1 MKWDG
6 FRAFAYL
13 EAGTVRL
20 VSMKG
25 NVYKAFGKLCAD
37 LAGALPVSD
46 AVLDGEIVHLGPDF
60 RPQFYDLVKHL
71 APQHFIVFDLLW
83 LDGHDLTGL
92 PLVERKTAL
101 QALCRVD
108 ARIRFSEPFDSGI
121 DLFRTVCA
129 MDLEGIVAKR
139 RNGRY
144 TPEATSW
151 AKIKNPAYSQ
161 AGRRH
166 ELFDRTAIGW

>member
-1 MKWDG
+1 MPFDHPSWIHEVKWDG

-37 LAGALPVSD
+37 LARALPVSD
-46 AVLDGEIVHLGPDF
+46 AVLDGEIIHLGPDF

-71 APQHFIVFDLLW
+71 APQHFIAFDLLW
-83 LDGHDLTGL
+83 LNGHDLTGL

-101 QALCRVD
+101 ILA
-108 ARIRFSEPFDSGI
+108 A
-121 DLFRTVCA
+121 
-129 MDLEGIVAKR
+129 
-139 RNGRY
+139 
-144 TPEATSW
+144 AT
-151 AKIKNPAYSQ
+151 
-161 AGRRH
+161 AGTR
-166 ELFDRTAIGW
+166 